1 MRARRSPPPAP
12 PPRPAAAPLTR
23 PRSQVPARGKTSRAA
38 SPGAGGAAPL
48 PRADSCGLTVAAL
61 SPSASSRRVPSGGGA
76 GRAGGVASVRPG
88 RATGLGVARGK
99 TVISVIRQGGAA
111 LRRVGSSR
119 SSVRPGRRHRD
130 ASTAHG
136 DALLLGAVAAASPAG
151 TPGCRRRLG
160 GREGGPRDARPV
172 TAGSSGVSA
181 AGAAGRR
188 RGIRVAG
195 GQAGRCPAGALPR
208 RTPVPAAPC
217 LLRPEQRAPL
227 PRWDGHAWMD
237 RAGSRTYPGAR
248 LPAGWVTVAQPK
260 AVTPGDG
267 TSAPQPYLSPP
278 HREAAPGPR
287 PDTHRGLPVG
297 RDPRGHR
304 AGDRP
309 PAPPSPYA
317 TGLPPRLR
325 P

>member
-172 TAGSSGVSA
+172 TAGGASAPVSPQRAQQEGGGASAWPA
-181 AGAAGRR
+181 ARLVGALLARCPVGRR
-188 RGIRVAG
+188 CR
-195 GQAGRCPAGALPR
+195 Q
-208 RTPVPAAPC
+208 
-217 LLRPEQRAPL
+217 
-227 PRWDGHAWMD
+227 
-237 RAGSRTYPGAR
+237 
-248 LPAGWVTVAQPK
+248 LPACCAPSSEPRCRVGMGTRGWT
-260 AVTPGDG
+260 
-267 TSAPQPYLSPP
+267 
-278 HREAAPGPR
+278 APGPAR
-287 PDTHRGLPVG
+287 ILEPGCRQDGSLS
-297 RDPRGHR
+297 
-304 AGDRP
+304 
-309 PAPPSPYA
+309 PSQ
-317 TGLPPRLR
+317 RQ
-325 P
+325 